1 MTIEKCMQEKYN
13 QSQAISQFS
22 FLICDKPTYFLSPV
36 KVQCQWAMA
45 ALLYTYI
52 VNSYYYS
59 ELISTPHEFPCYDP
73 I

>member
-36 KVQCQWAMA
+36 NVQCQ
-45 ALLYTYI
+45 
-52 VNSYYYS
+52 
-59 ELISTPHEFPCYDP
+59 
-73 I
+73 